1 MKKKMKKQS
10 VRNERRK
17 KMMIKWIVGI
27 FLVIGLPITSALIFW
42 HLFKRMLN
50 GFDVPDGEIEFWEST
65 NGD

>member
-1 MKKKMKKQS
+1 
-10 VRNERRK
+10 
-17 KMMIKWIVGI
+17 MMIKWIVGI